1 MKRDVPFKFDQSS
14 DLGRWRAET
23 FWDKEPET
31 IAWVESFRE
40 LSQENLDFIDFGK
53 VSFIR
58 IKINMEKSANR
69 EEIQNISR
77 RPISLAR

>member
-1 MKRDVPFKFDQSS
+1 MVTTTPDENETKSIIQNTGTM
-14 DLGRWRAET
+14 LGSKT
-23 FWDKEPET
+23 
-31 IAWVESFRE
+31 SFQPI
-40 LSQENLDFIDFGK
+40 LNSLNENFDFIDFGK

-58 IKINMEKSANR
+58 IKINMERSANR